1 MLTPKEVSEHAFSK
15 AAFGGYSMAMVDEFL
30 DTVTQDYTALYKENA
45 ALKAKMKVLVDKIEE
60 YRSTEEGMRKTLL
73 TAQNMA
79 DEMIR
84 EAEAKRDQMMAQ
96 VEREARSQLE
106 DLRQELE
113 QEEARLAAAKAATA
127 DYVARVQSLY
137 REELVHLEEIANE
150 VVSVPAAPAAP
161 VAEPDPVAEAVAE
174 IEASMA
180 QMLRDEEDDMSAE
193 PVQEEVSEEDED
205 IEEPEEEEP
214 QDEEEDDEDDD
225 LVFARRLNLNDLRFG
240 RDFDMN

>member
-1 MLTPKEVSEHAFSK
+1 LLTPKEVSEHAFAK

-79 DEMIR
+79 DEMVR
-84 EAEAKRDQMMAQ
+84 EAEAKRDQMLVQ
-96 VEREARSQLE
+96 VEKEARIQLSE
-106 DLRQELE
+106 LHQELE
-113 QEEARLAAAKAATA
+113 QEEARLVFAKAATA

-137 REELVHLEEIANE
+137 REELAHLEEIANE
-150 VVSVPAAPAAP
+150 VVPAPTAPAESVPE
-161 VAEPDPVAEAVAE
+161 VDPVAEAVAE

-180 QMLRDEEDDMSAE
+180 HMMEDEEDTVSFE
-193 PVQEEVSEEDED
+193 PVREEEPEEDEA
-205 IEEPEEEEP
+205 PEEEP
-214 QDEEEDDEDDD
+214 QDEEEDDD
-225 LVFARRLNLNDLRFG
+225 LVFARRLNLDDLRFG